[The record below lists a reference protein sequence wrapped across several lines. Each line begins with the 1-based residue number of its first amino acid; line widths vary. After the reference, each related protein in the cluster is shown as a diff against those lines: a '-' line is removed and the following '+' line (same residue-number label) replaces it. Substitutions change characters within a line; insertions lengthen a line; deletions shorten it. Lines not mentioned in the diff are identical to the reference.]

1 MPNNST
7 ELSTLENNNLCYQNY
22 FVSRSNLK
30 RSLKIEFDWWIL
42 MYFREEVIILAH
54 FPENTDLQ
62 NPSREEK
69 PLHHVF
75 TYSLLSLKYQIDYS
89 NLFSNI

>member
-1 MPNNST
+1 
-7 ELSTLENNNLCYQNY
+7 
-22 FVSRSNLK
+22 
-30 RSLKIEFDWWIL
+30 

-62 NPSREEK
+62 NPSREEE

>member
-22 FVSRSNLK
+22 FVSRNNLK
-30 RSLKIEFDWWIL
+30 SSLKIEFDCQIL

-54 FPENTDLQ
+54 FPASTDLQ

-69 PLHHVF
+69 PLHHIF
-75 TYSLLSLKYQIDYS
+75 TYSLLNLKYKIDYS
-89 NLFSNI
+89 NLFSNV